1 MEISKYKFV
10 LDDHTKNYAKEC
22 LNEDESKY
30 NRCIEEIQKWLKTQ
44 PQLHAKA
51 DVVNIVR
58 FLRCGKFD
66 LDRTKNRINEFYTLK
81 GSTPEWYANRDPTLP
96 QLQHL
101 LDLGVFVPLLKK
113 DPNGRLVVIIRAAI
127 HDAKKNEQNDI
138 FKISTMILELAV
150 ERDESISVYGIMA
163 IIDLRGIGFGHVRQL
178 TPGIIRKAVH
188 SWQSCYPLRPKG
200 FDFINAPSYINVV
213 LNIFRQFMTT
223 KLKKR
228 VHVHGSDF
236 SALYKT
242 IPQDVLPE
250 EYGGTNGKIQ
260 DLIDY
265 WKTEVTNAR
274 DWFIED
280 EKYKAEL

>member
-188 SWQSCYPLRPKG
+188 SWQ
-200 FDFINAPSYINVV
+200 
-213 LNIFRQFMTT
+213 
-223 KLKKR
+223 